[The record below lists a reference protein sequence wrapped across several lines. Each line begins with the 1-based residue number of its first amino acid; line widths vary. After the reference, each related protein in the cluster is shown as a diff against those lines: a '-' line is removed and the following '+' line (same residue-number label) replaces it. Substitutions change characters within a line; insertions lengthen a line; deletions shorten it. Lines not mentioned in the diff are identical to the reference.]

1 MKENFILTLENLSFS
16 YPDKSD
22 VLKEVC
28 FRISSSEHVGLV
40 GPNGSGKTT
49 LFLLLCGILTPQSG
63 RITAMGK
70 RVAAGRFNPNIAYLF
85 QSPEDQ
91 LFSTT
96 LFDDVTFGP
105 LNMALPQEEV
115 ELRAA
120 RSLEQVGCSSL
131 SERAP
136 HHLSGG
142 EKRLAA
148 FATVLSM
155 MPDIILLDEP
165 TSNLDSL
172 NRRNVINIIRQMKQ
186 TLMICS
192 HDLEFLLET
201 CQRVILIDRGRII
214 REGPI
219 VELLSDERLM
229 KSHNLEK
236 PHSLTP
242 HNRLSHD
249 HR

>member
-1 MKENFILTLENLSFS
+1 MKDNYILQAENLSFS
-16 YPDKSD
+16 YPDKND
-22 VLKEVC
+22 VLKQVC
-28 FRISSSEHVGLV
+28 FRISSGEHVGLV

-49 LFLLLCGILTPQSG
+49 LFLLLCGILAPQSG
-63 RITAMGK
+63 RITAGETTVIP
-70 RVAAGRFNPNIAYLF
+70 RRFNPNISYLF

-91 LFSTT
+91 LFSPTI
-96 LFDDVTFGP
+96 FDDVTFGP
-105 LNMALPQEEV
+105 LNMGLPREEV
-115 ELRAA
+115 EKRAA
-120 RSLEQVGCSSL
+120 RALEQVGCSSL
-131 SERAP
+131 AERAP

-148 FATVLSM
+148 FATMLSM

-172 NRRNVINIIRQMKQ
+172 NRRNIINIIRQIEQ

-201 CQRVILIDRGRII
+201 CRRVILIDQGRIV

-242 HNRLSHD
+242 HNRLSHH

>member
-1 MKENFILTLENLSFS
+1 MKENFILTIENLSFS

-28 FRISSSEHVGLV
+28 FRISSGEHVGLV

-49 LFLLLCGILTPQSG
+49 LFLLLCGILAPQSG
-63 RITAMGK
+63 RITATGK

-105 LNMALPQEEV
+105 LNMALPREEV

-201 CQRVILIDRGRII
+201 CQRVILIDRGRIV
-214 REGPI
+214 REGAI

-229 KSHNLEK
+229 KSHHLEK

>member
-1 MKENFILTLENLSFS
+1 VKDNYILQAENLNFS
-16 YPDKSD
+16 YPDKND
-22 VLKEVC
+22 VLKQVC
-28 FRISSSEHVGLV
+28 FRISSGEHVGLV

-49 LFLLLCGILTPQSG
+49 LFLLLCGILAPKSG
-63 RITAMGK
+63 RITAGGK
-70 RVAAGRFNPNIAYLF
+70 RVIPGHFNPNISYLF

-91 LFSTT
+91 LFSPTI
-96 LFDDVTFGP
+96 FDDVTFGP
-105 LNMALPQEEV
+105 LNMALPREEV
-115 ELRAA
+115 EKRAA
-120 RSLEQVGCSSL
+120 RALEQVGCSPL
-131 SERAP
+131 AERAP

-148 FATVLSM
+148 FATILSM

-186 TLMICS
+186 TLVICS

-201 CQRVILIDRGRII
+201 CRLVILIDQGRIV

>member
-1 MKENFILTLENLSFS
+1 VKENFILTLENLSFS

-28 FRISSSEHVGLV
+28 FQISSGEHVGLV

-49 LFLLLCGILTPQSG
+49 LFLLLCGILAPQSG

-70 RVAAGRFNPNIAYLF
+70 TVAAGRFNPNIAYLF

-105 LNMALPQEEV
+105 LNMALSREEA

-172 NRRNVINIIRQMKQ
+172 NRRNIISIIRQMEQ
-186 TLMICS
+186 TLVICS

-201 CQRVILIDRGRII
+201 CQRVILIDRGHIVRQ
-214 REGPI
+214 GPI
-219 VELLSDERLM
+219 VELLSDEKLM